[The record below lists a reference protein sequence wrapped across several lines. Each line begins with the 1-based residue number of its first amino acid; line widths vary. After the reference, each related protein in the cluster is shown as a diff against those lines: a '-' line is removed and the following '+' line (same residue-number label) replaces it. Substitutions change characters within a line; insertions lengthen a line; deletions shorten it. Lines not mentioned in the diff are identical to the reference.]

1 MITQPNPQTLA
12 EVVKALTMVNR
23 RLVRWTDVAHGYLG
37 DAGDDQ
43 ASRNLDRAVKDLD
56 VLIEQIKHLSTQTK

>member
-12 EVVKALTMVNR
+12 EVVKGLTMVNR
-23 RLVRWTDVAHGYLG
+23 RLVRWTNVAHDYLG

-43 ASRNLDRAVKDLD
+43 ASRNLERAVKDLD

>member
-12 EVVKALTMVNR
+12 EVAKALTMVNR
-23 RLVRWTDVAHGYLG
+23 RLVRWTDVAHDYLG